1 MQVKFVLSSLFG
13 IIGTVFV
20 LLGCI
25 FWRIQAVKNSYTGL
39 GEARVVSIERRYNS
53 SSHSSYYFPQLEFMV
68 EGKQYFLKSSVGT
81 SDAKDQEGQQVMVRY
96 NPDNPQQFQIEG
108 DNAWKILKIVFLSL
122 GSLFVVLAAVLFLV
136 L

>member
-1 MQVKFVLSSLFG
+1 MKFVLSALFG
-13 IIGTVFV
+13 AIGTVFV

-53 SSHSSYYFPQLEFMV
+53 SSHSSYYFPQLELTV
-68 EGKQYFLKSSVGT
+68 DGKQYFLKSSVGT
-81 SDAKDQEGQQVMVRY
+81 SDIKYQEGQQVTVRY

-108 DNAWKILKIVFLSL
+108 NNAWKILKIVFLSF
-122 GSLFVVLAAVLFLV
+122 GSLFVILAAILFLV